1 MSFLSGDVN
10 QKHLTSEIVLPGAH
24 DVRHKADTC
33 ISEMCFVS
41 VQQIDLQE
49 DTEFG
54 FGVLAE
60 LISHMVDKCLYL
72 WFNIL
77 SLMVVDLSF
86 NVL

>member
-54 FGVLAE
+54 GFGRIDLTYGGQMF
-60 LISHMVDKCLYL
+60 I
-72 WFNIL
+72 F
-77 SLMVVDLSF
+77 VV
-86 NVL
+86 